1 MTIIHIEKEKLKPED
16 WREYN
21 SVVNLSRNGMRAH
34 TLRWAKVLQRFTE
47 TEATYLVA
55 KLNGKIVGVLPSF
68 IKKNT
73 KYGNVL
79 NSLPFFGTHGGPVV
93 LDALKENIQVKK
105 KLLLS
110 FKELAKENDCIF
122 STLITTPFEANPK
135 LIQETLKPDFVD
147 SRITQMTVFPELTN
161 IEKGIMN
168 IVEKRCRTAIRKA
181 QKSNIEVEFARGLRH
196 VNALFKMHKDGMK
209 KKYGIY
215 KPRRFFRILFEEF
228 PDVQSQDIKVLFA
241 SKDDKI
247 IAGLLLLCYKNI
259 VTYFTPCFDLKYSS
273 LQPNT
278 LLIYEAMKDSLKN
291 GYKIWNFGGGSRFSG
306 VYMFKRSWGAKDYP
320 YQYFINAY
328 QDTDEIQS
336 LQEEEILSEY
346 KWFYVLP
353 FTQLRK
359 RNA

>member
-1 MTIIHIEKEKLKPED
+1 MHSIHIERLCPED
-16 WREYN
+16 RVEYD
-21 SVVNLSRNGMRAH
+21 SLVSLSRNGMRSH
-34 TLRWAKVLQRFTE
+34 TLRWAEVLQRFTK
-47 TEATYLVA
+47 TEAMHLVA

-68 IKKNT
+68 MKKNT

-93 LDALKENIQVKK
+93 LDTLKESIQVKE
-105 KLLLS
+105 KLLLA

-135 LIQETLKPDFVD
+135 LIQEILKPDFID
-147 SRITQMTVFPELTN
+147 SRITQMTVFPEMTN

-181 QKSNIEVEFARGLRH
+181 QKSNIEVEFAQNLRH
-196 VNALFKMHKDGMK
+196 VNALFEMHKSGMK
-209 KKYGIY
+209 KKHGIY
-215 KPRRFFRILFEEF
+215 KPWRFFKILFEEF
-228 PDVQSQDIKVLFA
+228 PDVQSRDIKVLFA

-247 IAGLLLLCYKNI
+247 IAGLLLLYYKNI
-259 VTYFTPCFDLKYSS
+259 VSYFTPCFDLKYSG

-278 LLIYEAMKDSLKN
+278 LLIYEAMKNTLKN

-328 QDTDEIQS
+328 RDTGEIQG

-353 FTQLRK
+353 FTELRK
-359 RNA
+359 RNAQ